1 MKTTSRAPWIPP
13 ERIDALVQP
22 EPAVFLVGAVLL
34 LWLAYA
40 LFLRN
45 SSAERH
51 RILRAVL
58 TNLAV
63 HSSVLAALAGMYFS
77 FEADWL
83 EHSTLA
89 RLQPYAGLAV
99 LVQGGVVFT
108 KAAKLMAMELLFLG
122 HMRESVPA
130 LLINTFTGVV
140 ATAVGSWIA
149 ATVFNFQLAPLL
161 ATSAVVSL
169 VVGLA
174 VQDTLGN
181 LFAGIAMQFDKPYE
195 IGDWV
200 EITQGGSKWLGQ
212 VYEVTWRA
220 TTLVGLADE
229 LVSLPNRVVGQGL
242 VVNYSQRGEPVAR
255 VLVLRLPLT
264 VDFDQVRATLLPAVA
279 SVEGV
284 VQGPGPLLFF
294 SDVGDAWIN
303 AKLIYWI
310 SDFGTQLRMAD
321 AVLTAAMISLREQK
335 IEVAVPQL
343 QVRSPAA

>member
-1 MKTTSRAPWIPP
+1 MKPTPRAPWIPP
-13 ERIDALVQP
+13 QRIDALIQP
-22 EPAVFLVGAVLL
+22 EPAVFLVCAVVL

-45 SSAERH
+45 SSVERH

-58 TNLAV
+58 GNLAV
-63 HSSVLAALAGMYFS
+63 HSALLAALAGAYFS
-77 FEADWL
+77 LETDWL
-83 EHSTLA
+83 ERSTLA
-89 RLQPYAGLAV
+89 RMQPYAGLAV

-108 KAAKLMAMELLFLG
+108 KAAKLLAMELLFLG

-140 ATAVGSWIA
+140 ATAVASWIA

-200 EITQGGSKWLGQ
+200 EITQGSSKWLGQ

-242 VVNYSQRGEPVAR
+242 VVNYTQRGEPVAR
-255 VLVLRLPLT
+255 VLVLRLPLST
-264 VDFDQVRATLLPAVA
+264 DFEQVRAALLPAVA
-279 SVEGV
+279 AVEGV
-284 VQGPGPLLFF
+284 AQGPGPLLFF

-321 AVLTAAMISLREQK
+321 AVLTTAMQTLRAQG
-335 IEVAVPQL
+335 IELAVPQL
-343 QVRSPAA
+343 QVRPPLG

>member
-1 MKTTSRAPWIPP
+1 MKPTPRAPWIPP
-13 ERIDALVQP
+13 QRIDALIQP
-22 EPAVFLVGAVLL
+22 EPAVFLVCAVLL

-58 TNLAV
+58 ANLAV
-63 HSSVLAALAGMYFS
+63 HSALLAALAGMYFS
-77 FEADWL
+77 LEADWL

-108 KAAKLMAMELLFLG
+108 KAAKLLAMELLFLG

-130 LLINTFTGVV
+130 LLINTFTGLV
-140 ATAVGSWIA
+140 ATAVASWIA
-149 ATVFNFQLAPLL
+149 ATVFNLQLAPLL
-161 ATSAVVSL
+161 ATSAVASL

-200 EITQGGSKWLGQ
+200 EINHGGSKWLGK
-212 VYEVTWRA
+212 VYEVSWRA

-255 VLVLRLPLT
+255 VQVLRLPLD
-264 VDFDQVRATLLPAVA
+264 VDFDRVREALLPAVA
-279 SVEGV
+279 AVDGV
-284 VQGPGPLLFF
+284 VEAPAPLLFYA
-294 SDVGDAWIN
+294 DVGDAWVN

-310 SDFGTQLRMAD
+310 GDFGTQLRVAD
-321 AVLTAAMISLREQK
+321 AVVTAALRCLRAHGV
-335 IEVAVPQL
+335 EVAVPQL
-343 QVRSPAA
+343 QVRSPAS